1 MIVMAEGSETPGG
14 GSGSGAQSGGLG
26 AEGRGRGTEGDLLAE
41 RRARRAV
48 ESGDAALIRRAEAA
62 EATVRTL
69 EAHLASLQQRLAE
82 AEAERRRIAEHGEV
96 QQAPPAI
103 ERRPSGEQ
111 ELRRAK
117 QREYAEQ
124 QLRLE
129 AEDRSIDL
137 ERRGIDLE
145 RESRL
150 EIERLG
156 RRLSTSE
163 RDARALSGQ
172 LEAVQRELAE
182 AEQAAASELASARRV
197 EKEFQARLA
206 ELERRA
212 LELHED
218 LEVERAARM
227 RSEQLLE
234 RMRLGYRRL
243 VGVVRELRGVVA
255 RLAVATAPA
264 PAPVEPASERL
275 HREDPAPRRLD
286 ASAGAWSASPSA
298 HREEMTEALA
308 AAVERLRAR
317 VEDVGGDVGQPAA
330 SAQPPQRVSSRESP
344 EGLGAAGAKRPPHR
358 HTMSWLRRRS
368 IRRKQRRARRAAA
381 AGAPSMQ
388 SQ

>member
-26 AEGRGRGTEGDLLAE
+26 PEGRGRRSEGDLLAE

-69 EAHLASLQQRLAE
+69 EAHLASLQQRLRE
-82 AEAERRRIAEHGEV
+82 AEAEQRRISEHGGV
-96 QQAPPAI
+96 QQQQPTPAI
-103 ERRPSGEQ
+103 ERRGSSEQ
-111 ELRRAK
+111 ELRRAR

-129 AEDRSIDL
+129 AEDRS
-137 ERRGIDLE
+137 IDLE

-163 RDARALSGQ
+163 RDARALNRQ
-172 LEAVQRELAE
+172 LEALQRELAE
-182 AEQAAASELASARRV
+182 AEQAAAAELAAWRRA

-212 LELHED
+212 IQLHED
-218 LEVERAARM
+218 LEVERAARI

-255 RLAVATAPA
+255 RLSAATAPA
-264 PAPVEPASERL
+264 PAPAEPAPERPP
-275 HREDPAPRRLD
+275 RADPTPRRLD

-317 VEDVGGDVGQPAA
+317 VEDVGGDVELPPAG
-330 SAQPPQRVSSRESP
+330 AQQAQRVSSGARPEESEAP
-344 EGLGAAGAKRPPHR
+344 GAKRPPHR
-358 HTMSWLRRRS
+358 HTMSWFRRRS
-368 IRRKQRRARRAAA
+368 IRRKERRARRAAA
-381 AGAPSMQ
+381 AGPPSMQ